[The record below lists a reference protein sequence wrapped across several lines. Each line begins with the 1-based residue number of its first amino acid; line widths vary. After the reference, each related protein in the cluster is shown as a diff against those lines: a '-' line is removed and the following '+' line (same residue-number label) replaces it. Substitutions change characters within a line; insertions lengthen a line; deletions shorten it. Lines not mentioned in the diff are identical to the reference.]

1 MNNLKDKFF
10 EMIGVKPGEVFGLY
24 NEFDGNFVGNYYIND
39 LVHLRKEHID
49 DLSDSCISVIA
60 IIRGDVKI
68 GPPVTR

>member
-10 EMIGVKPGEVFGLY
+10 EMLGVKPEEVFGLY
-24 NEFDGNFVGNYYIND
+24 NESNGIFRGNYYINES
-39 LVHLRKEHID
+39 VHLRAEHLN
-49 DLSDSCISVIA
+49 DLSDSCLSVIA

>member
-1 MNNLKDKFF
+1 MNNLKNKFF

-24 NEFDGNFVGNYYIND
+24 NESNGIFRGNYYIND
-39 LVHLRKEHID
+39 SIILFSAHND
-49 DLSDSCISVIA
+49 DLSDSCLSVIA